1 MDAVREQVDW
11 KTDKALQQFSA
22 EMPELQQKL
31 DAAPGYIVGTTDVLL
46 LGPLG
51 GGTSVAVLHDQRDN
65 THTYLDIHSVRMGLG
80 IGARAERFVAVIS
93 DPAVIDQITRGK
105 WLLRSNASSNVGN
118 SDEQLGSANAGIELF
133 TASESGVSAGASMD
147 ISQVRVNHRLTNTG
161 LSQYNYPNRRSVL
174 DSSGDDVPRYWN
186 HPLPLSLIHI

>member
-1 MDAVREQVDW
+1 MGHSLVPVKRALLLWATGCLVGCVGTPVADVDAVREQVDW

-51 GGTSVAVLHDQRDN
+51 SGSSVAVLHDQRDD

-80 IGARAERFVAVIS
+80 IGAREERFVAVIS
-93 DPAVIDQITRGK
+93 DPAVIDQIIRGK

-118 SDEQLGSANAGIELF
+118 SVSSWAPPMRVLSCSLPANPACQPGPAWISARCG
-133 TASESGVSAGASMD
+133 
-147 ISQVRVNHRLTNTG
+147 
-161 LSQYNYPNRRSVL
+161 
-174 DSSGDDVPRYWN
+174 
-186 HPLPLSLIHI
+186 

>member
-1 MDAVREQVDW
+1 MGHLFLSVKLALLVFGVGILTGCVGTPVADVDAVRVQVDW

-51 GGTSVAVLHDQRDN
+51 GGTSVAVLHDQRDD

-133 TASESGVSAGASMD
+133 VSSETGVSAGASMD
-147 ISQVRVNHRLTNTG
+147 ISQVRVNHRLTDTG
-161 LSQYNYPNRRSVL
+161 LS
-174 DSSGDDVPRYWN
+174 
-186 HPLPLSLIHI
+186 